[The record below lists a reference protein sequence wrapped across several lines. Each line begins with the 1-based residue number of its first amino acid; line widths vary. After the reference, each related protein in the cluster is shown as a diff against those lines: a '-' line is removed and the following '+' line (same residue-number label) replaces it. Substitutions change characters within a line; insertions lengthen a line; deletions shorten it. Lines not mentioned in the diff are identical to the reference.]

1 MTSPKVGH
9 LGEIEM
15 DSTTRRKIYG
25 LEDARLK
32 WGIVLLN
39 AMSHKRMD
47 EAERMIAIID
57 KKLERLRNN

>member
-1 MTSPKVGH
+1 
-9 LGEIEM
+9 M